1 MLGLGPSQ
9 SFHPAVFGK
18 GPHSYGREGWGGGG
32 GGHNVR
38 ESVLPWPLTQTQ
50 TIQAAV

>member
-1 MLGLGPSQ
+1 MLGLGSSQ

-18 GPHSYGREGWGGGG
+18 GPHSYGGGGCEVVE
-32 GGHNVR
+32 HNVR

>member
-18 GPHSYGREGWGGGG
+18 GPHSYGGGGWGGGK
-32 GGHNVR
+32 HNVR